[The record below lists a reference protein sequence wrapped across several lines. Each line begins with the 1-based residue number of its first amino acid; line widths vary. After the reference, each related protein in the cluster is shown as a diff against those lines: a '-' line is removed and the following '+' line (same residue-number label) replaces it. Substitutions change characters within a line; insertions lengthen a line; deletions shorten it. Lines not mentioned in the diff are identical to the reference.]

1 MKAMLYADWMNF
13 RQSIRSILFVMVVF
27 AATALVWNK
36 LMFFNFIVVT
46 LSIMIPTTLFAAD
59 QAYGWNRLSLSL
71 PILRRDVVGSKF
83 LIGSLIN
90 LALLGIGS
98 ALASAYCVFYD
109 SSTSLAEVLAGLLVC
124 EAVSL
129 FLMGVLMAVTFR
141 FGIEKGRYIVMA
153 CVWVPVLGM
162 FVLEKLPG
170 FGEAFEAAA
179 RWLDTAEKARLG
191 LLIAAAVAVSVAVYL
206 ICYLISLKIYQRTEL

>member
-13 RQSIRSILFVMVVF
+13 RQSIRSILFVLVVF

-36 LMFFNFIVVT
+36 LMFFNFIVVM

-83 LIGSLIN
+83 LIGVLIN

-124 EAVSL
+124 EA
-129 FLMGVLMAVTFR
+129 
-141 FGIEKGRYIVMA
+141 
-153 CVWVPVLGM
+153 LGM

-170 FGEAFEAAA
+170 FGEVFEAAA
-179 RWLDTAEKARLG
+179 RWLDAAEETRLG
-191 LLIAAAVAVSVAVYL
+191 LLITAAVTVGVAVYL

>member
-1 MKAMLYADWMNF
+1 MNF
-13 RQSIRSILFVMVVF
+13 RQSIRSILFVLVVF

-36 LMFFNFIVVT
+36 LMFFNFIVVM

-83 LIGSLIN
+83 LIGVLIN

-129 FLMGVLMAVTFR
+129 LLMGVLMAVTFR

-153 CVWVPVLGM
+153 VSYTHLDVYKRQMVP
-162 FVLEKLPG
+162 
-170 FGEAFEAAA
+170 
-179 RWLDTAEKARLG
+179 
-191 LLIAAAVAVSVAVYL
+191 
-206 ICYLISLKIYQRTEL
+206 